1 MYRWPYA
8 PSSGGSR
15 RSRNISAGSSI
26 ARKSDKQ
33 FGGLTKEELALGI
46 VVLQSNSAELL
57 ARDAHDDSVG
67 EPTRLVGAERPLVGR
82 ERPQLHHVQIHAVE
96 RVRQQRRH
104 GVPAIALAPCAGLT
118 DVDVQRADAVPAAE
132 LIQPDLAHG
141 PSLRLDDER
150 VPLRA
155 RAFLRF
161 GDVLLGE
168 GPFVVHPPPDLGLV
182 LPLMDERMVPLL
194 DRPERHGPS
203 VDHPA
208 TLTPA
213 TRPRGGGRWRSAPPA
228 PPGTP
233 TGSPP
238 RSIPRR
244 TGETWQPRPG
254 PSASPSGGRGGAEAP
269 ARHGRRGRA
278 PPPGSPS
285 RRRRRRSG
293 ARRRR
298 LRRAGS
304 RRLAPPGPPG
314 RRTRSATGP
323 ARFRRRR
330 RSRPAGSAVAGG
342 RT

>member
-57 ARDAHDDSVG
+57 ARDAHDDSVDESTVLERTLAKRGIDG

-104 GVPAIALAPCAGLT
+104 GVPAIALAPAAGLT

-141 PSLRLDDER
+141 PPLRLDDER

-161 GDVLLGE
+161 GDVPLGE
-168 GPFVVHPPPDLGLV
+168 GLLVVHPPPDLGLV
-182 LPLMDERMVPLL
+182 LPLMDERVIPLL
-194 DRPERHGPS
+194 DRPERHRPS
-203 VDHPA
+203 PDHVA
-208 TLTPA
+208 AFTPA
-213 TRPRGGGRWRSAPPA
+213 TRPRRGHRWRSARPT

-238 RSIPRR
+238 RWIPRR
-244 TGETWQPRPG
+244 IEGTWPPRPG
-254 PSASPSGGRGGAEAP
+254 PSA
-269 ARHGRRGRA
+269 
-278 PPPGSPS
+278 PPFG
-285 RRRRRRSG
+285 
-293 ARRRR
+293 
-298 LRRAGS
+298 
-304 RRLAPPGPPG
+304 
-314 RRTRSATGP
+314 
-323 ARFRRRR
+323 
-330 RSRPAGSAVAGG
+330 
-342 RT
+342 